1 MSLSYRSSVP
11 FLLALSGPT
20 ALAAPALPSDLSDL
34 SAPLEASIQLP
45 GSGVQMLQ
53 LQDRVAFLSANGRY
67 AFTGDAWD
75 LWHGARLESVAQAQK
90 LVGRV
95 DLKRLGLNPKDL
107 GAILIGAARSGTNPA
122 WVFIDPLCPACQE
135 LLDRLVQT
143 EHSVHVIPLP
153 LGGAES
159 AQATRSLLCAPSPE
173 AARSALL
180 DQSWSELL
188 PPRADCDTQ
197 PLIRA
202 LITARLLGIDSAPT
216 LIAPDGRIQ
225 RGIPDELSAWLA
237 GEQP

>member
-1 MSLSYRSSVP
+1 MSRSYRSSVP
-11 FLLALSGPT
+11 FLLALSGQL
-20 ALAAPALPSDLSDL
+20 ALAAPALPPDLSGL

-75 LWHGARLESVAQAQK
+75 LWHGTRLESVAQAQE
-90 LVGRV
+90 LAGRV
-95 DLKRLGLNPKDL
+95 DLNRLGLNPKDL
-107 GAILIGAARSGTNPA
+107 GAILVGSAQSGTNPA

-135 LLDRLVQT
+135 LIDRLAHT
-143 EHSVHVIPLP
+143 ESPAHVIPLP
-153 LGGAES
+153 LGSADS
-159 AQATRSLLCAPSPE
+159 AQAARRLLCAPSPE

-180 DQSWSELL
+180 DQSWSEL
-188 PPRADCDTQ
+188 PAPGAGCDTQ

-202 LITARLLGIDSAPT
+202 LITARLLGIDSVPT

-225 RGIPDELSAWLA
+225 RGLPDELSAWLA